1 MCIYLSVFSVFVC
14 IRVRRYILF
23 VYIYVHVYAFRVCVY
38 FICLL
43 GVFVRIFIW
52 VCIRILCVMYS
63 WVFLVVASSS
73 LFASLV
79 LPSVL
84 VYWFIDLLIY
94 CYTFLLVLVVSIG
107 SSGFYWFLLFF
118 VIFKNPQNLPFLAFF
133 VAYHTIMSFLFG
145 KCEIREILSLI
156 SRFGTTCY

>member
-1 MCIYLSVFSVFVC
+1 MYLCVYMYLVFVR
-14 IRVRRYILF
+14 IRVRRCILF

-43 GVFVRIFIW
+43 GVFVRIFIL

-73 LFASLV
+73 FFASLV

-84 VYWFIDLLIY
+84 FYWFIDLLIY

-107 SSGFYWFLLFF
+107 FYCFL
-118 VIFKNPQNLPFLAFF
+118 VVFKNPQNLPFLAFF
-133 VAYHTIMSFLFG
+133 VAYHTIMTFLFG
-145 KCEIREILSLI
+145 KC
-156 SRFGTTCY
+156 

>member
-107 SSGFYWFLLFF
+107 FYCFLWFLKTPKICRSLRFSLLTIQLCPFF
-118 VIFKNPQNLPFLAFF
+118 LENAKFA
-133 VAYHTIMSFLFG
+133 
-145 KCEIREILSLI
+145 
-156 SRFGTTCY
+156 RF

>member
-1 MCIYLSVFSVFVC
+1 MYLCVYMCPVFVR
-14 IRVRRYILF
+14 IRVR
-23 VYIYVHVYAFRVCVY
+23 YVSCSCIHTRARVCVPRMCV

-43 GVFVRIFIW
+43 GVFVRIFIL

-107 SSGFYWFLLFF
+107 FYCFL
-118 VIFKNPQNLPFLAFF
+118 VVFKNPKNLPFLAFF
-133 VAYHTIMSFLFG
+133 VSYHTIMSFLF
-145 KCEIREILSLI
+145 
-156 SRFGTTCY
+156 